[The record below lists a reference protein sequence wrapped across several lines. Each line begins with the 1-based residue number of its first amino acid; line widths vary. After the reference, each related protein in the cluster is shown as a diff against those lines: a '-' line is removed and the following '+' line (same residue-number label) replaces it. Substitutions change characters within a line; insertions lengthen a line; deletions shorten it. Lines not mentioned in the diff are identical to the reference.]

1 MTKTRK
7 PYSPPPPGKRRREA
21 LLGFLSFWTVI
32 VLVWA
37 VWNVFQTVPSVWPGL
52 VLAGFLG
59 LDCLAYRAWR
69 DWEE

>member
-1 MTKTRK
+1 M
-7 PYSPPPPGKRRREA
+7 
-21 LLGFLSFWTVI
+21 LGFLSFWTVI